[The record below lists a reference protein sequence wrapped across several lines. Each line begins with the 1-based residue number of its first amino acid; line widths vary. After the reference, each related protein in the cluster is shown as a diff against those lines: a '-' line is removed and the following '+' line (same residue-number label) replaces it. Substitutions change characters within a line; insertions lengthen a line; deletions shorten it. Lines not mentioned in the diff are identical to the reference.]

1 MVDYHLYSLVD
12 SHLRSYHIC
21 IVELTTNFNSDGMGI
36 TNTGNHH
43 AYSATIT
50 QTTTLAIAF

>member
-1 MVDYHLYSLVD
+1 M
-12 SHLRSYHIC
+12 I
-21 IVELTTNFNSDGMGI
+21 
-36 TNTGNHH
+36 NTGNHH